1 MLDQLITKLHSNKA
15 FLSVEVS
22 PRLSATIAQS
32 VIDELESLKIADC
45 FVCTDSPLARLKP
58 SSILSSIKLQ
68 NALQKPLICTL
79 SMRDRNSIALCG
91 DILGANEFGLRAF
104 LSLSGDGVKNGDCAG
119 AKGVFEESSLK
130 LGRIIDGL
138 NQGIAVNGKAL
149 KESVLSGDG
158 VKNGD
163 CAGAKGVF
171 EESSLK
177 LGRIIDGLN
186 QGIAVNGK
194 ALKESVKQIYN
205 FSVINS
211 YANNTESLKKKML
224 KKLSNSAVQG
234 LFTQPVFSLEA
245 ASFLLEGLG
254 EINASLG
261 QNCVMILGFFPVLSY
276 KVALFLRDKLPGVYI
291 PDEWVQKLEK
301 ASIKGKE
308 VERKIGLEL
317 SRELFADLQTLH
329 NKFHFM
335 SANKPSLLREFV

>member
-1 MLDQLITKLHSNKA
+1 MLEQFITKLKSNQA

-22 PRLSATIAQS
+22 PSLSSTIGQS
-32 VIDELESLKIADC
+32 VIDELESLKVADC

-68 NALQKPLICTL
+68 NALQKPVICTL

-104 LSLSGDGVKNGDCAG
+104 LSLSGDGVKNGDCEG

-130 LGRIIDGL
+130 LGRIIDNL
-138 NQGIAVNGKAL
+138 NQGIAANGKAL
-149 KESVLSGDG
+149 KDSV
-158 VKNGD
+158 
-163 CAGAKGVF
+163 
-171 EESSLK
+171 ET
-177 LGRIIDGLN
+177 
-186 QGIAVNGK
+186 
-194 ALKESVKQIYN
+194 IYN

-245 ASFLLEGLG
+245 ARFLLESL
-254 EINASLG
+254 ESINKELG

-276 KVALFLRDKLPGVYI
+276 KMALFLRDKLPGVYI

-317 SRELFADLQTLH
+317 SRELFKDLQTLH

>member
-1 MLDQLITKLHSNKA
+1 MLEQFITKLKSNEP

-22 PRLSATIAQS
+22 PSLSSTIGQS

-68 NALQKPLICTL
+68 NALKKPLICTL

-91 DILGANEFGLRAF
+91 DILGANEFGLRSF
-104 LSLSGDGVKNGDCAG
+104 LSLSGDGVKNGDCVG

-138 NQGIAVNGKAL
+138 NQGIAANGKVL
-149 KESVLSGDG
+149 KDSV
-158 VKNGD
+158 
-163 CAGAKGVF
+163 
-171 EESSLK
+171 ET
-177 LGRIIDGLN
+177 
-186 QGIAVNGK
+186 
-194 ALKESVKQIYN
+194 IYN

-245 ASFLLEGLG
+245 ARFLLESM
-254 EINASLG
+254 ESINKELG

-317 SRELFADLQTLH
+317 SRELFKDLQTLH

>member
-1 MLDQLITKLHSNKA
+1 MLEQFITKLKSNQA

-22 PRLSATIAQS
+22 PSLSSTIGQS

-68 NALQKPLICTL
+68 NALKKPVICTL

-104 LSLSGDGVKNGDCAG
+104 LSLSGDGVKNGDCVG

-138 NQGIAVNGKAL
+138 NQGIAANGKTL
-149 KESVLSGDG
+149 KDSV
-158 VKNGD
+158 
-163 CAGAKGVF
+163 
-171 EESSLK
+171 ET
-177 LGRIIDGLN
+177 
-186 QGIAVNGK
+186 
-194 ALKESVKQIYN
+194 IYN

-245 ASFLLEGLG
+245 ARFLLESM
-254 EINASLG
+254 ESINKELG

-301 ASIKGKE
+301 ASMKGKE
-308 VERKIGLEL
+308 VERKVGLEL
-317 SRELFADLQTLH
+317 SKELFADLQTLH

>member
-1 MLDQLITKLHSNKA
+1 MLEQLITKLKSNEP

-22 PRLSATIAQS
+22 PSLSSTIGQS

-91 DILGANEFGLRAF
+91 DILGANEFGLRSF
-104 LSLSGDGVKNGDCAG
+104 LSLSGDGVKNGDCEG

-138 NQGIAVNGKAL
+138 NQGIAANGKVL
-149 KESVLSGDG
+149 KDSV
-158 VKNGD
+158 
-163 CAGAKGVF
+163 
-171 EESSLK
+171 ET
-177 LGRIIDGLN
+177 
-186 QGIAVNGK
+186 
-194 ALKESVKQIYN
+194 IYN

-245 ASFLLEGLG
+245 ARFLLESL
-254 EINASLG
+254 ESINKELG

-301 ASIKGKE
+301 ASMKGKE

-317 SRELFADLQTLH
+317 SRELFKDLQALH

>member
-1 MLDQLITKLHSNKA
+1 MLDQLITKLHSNQA

-22 PRLSATIAQS
+22 PSLSSTIGQS
-32 VIDELESLKIADC
+32 VIDELKSLKQADC

-58 SSILSSIKLQ
+58 SSILTSIKLQ
-68 NALQKPLICTL
+68 NALKKPVICTF

-91 DILGANEFGLRAF
+91 DILGANEFGLRSF
-104 LSLSGDGVKNGDCAG
+104 LSLSGDGVKNGDCVG

-138 NQGIAVNGKAL
+138 NQGIAANGKVL
-149 KESVLSGDG
+149 KDSV
-158 VKNGD
+158 
-163 CAGAKGVF
+163 
-171 EESSLK
+171 ET
-177 LGRIIDGLN
+177 
-186 QGIAVNGK
+186 
-194 ALKESVKQIYN
+194 IYN

-245 ASFLLEGLG
+245 ARFLLESM
-254 EINASLG
+254 ESINKELG

-291 PDEWVQKLEK
+291 PNEWVQKLEK

-317 SRELFADLQTLH
+317 SNKLFKDLQTLH

>member
-1 MLDQLITKLHSNKA
+1 MLEQFITKLKSNQA

-22 PRLSATIAQS
+22 PSLSSTIGQS
-32 VIDELESLKIADC
+32 VIDELESLKVADC

-68 NALQKPLICTL
+68 NALKKPVICTL

-104 LSLSGDGVKNGDCAG
+104 LSLSGDGVKNGDCEG

-130 LGRIIDGL
+130 LGRIIDNL
-138 NQGIAVNGKAL
+138 NQGIAANGKAL
-149 KESVLSGDG
+149 KDSV
-158 VKNGD
+158 
-163 CAGAKGVF
+163 
-171 EESSLK
+171 ET
-177 LGRIIDGLN
+177 
-186 QGIAVNGK
+186 
-194 ALKESVKQIYN
+194 IYN

-245 ASFLLEGLG
+245 ARFLLESL
-254 EINASLG
+254 ESINKELG

-276 KVALFLRDKLPGVYI
+276 KMALFLRDKLPGVYI

-317 SRELFADLQTLH
+317 SRELFKDLQTLH

>member
-104 LSLSGDGVKNGDCAG
+104 LS
-119 AKGVFEESSLK
+119 
-130 LGRIIDGL
+130 
-138 NQGIAVNGKAL
+138 
-149 KESVLSGDG
+149 LSGDG

-308 VERKIGLEL
+308 VEQKVGLEL
-317 SRELFADLQTLH
+317 SRNLFKDLQTLH

-335 SANKPSLLREFV
+335 SANRPSLLREFV

>member
-1 MLDQLITKLHSNKA
+1 MLDQLITKLHSNEA

-22 PRLSATIAQS
+22 PRLSATIGQS
-32 VIDELESLKIADC
+32 VIDELESLKVVDC

-138 NQGIAVNGKAL
+138 NQGIATNGKTL
-149 KESVLSGDG
+149 KEG
-158 VKNGD
+158 VKP
-163 CAGAKGVF
+163 
-171 EESSLK
+171 
-177 LGRIIDGLN
+177 
-186 QGIAVNGK
+186 
-194 ALKESVKQIYN
+194 IYN

-211 YANNTESLKKKML
+211 YANNTESLKNKML

-245 ASFLLEGLG
+245 ASFLLGSLQD
-254 EINASLG
+254 INKELG
-261 QNCVMILGFFPVLSY
+261 QDCVMILGFFPVLSY

-301 ASIKGKE
+301 ASIQGKE
-308 VERKIGLEL
+308 EEQKMGLEL
-317 SRELFADLQTLH
+317 SRELFKDLQKLH

>member
-1 MLDQLITKLHSNKA
+1 MLEQLITKLKSNEP

-22 PRLSATIAQS
+22 PSLSSTIGQS
-32 VIDELESLKIADC
+32 VIDELESLKVADC

-68 NALQKPLICTL
+68 NALKKPLICTL

-91 DILGANEFGLRAF
+91 DILGANEFGLRSF
-104 LSLSGDGVKNGDCAG
+104 LSLSGDGVKNGDCVG

-130 LGRIIDGL
+130 LGRIIDDL
-138 NQGIAVNGKAL
+138 NQDIAANGKAL
-149 KESVLSGDG
+149 KEG
-158 VKNGD
+158 
-163 CAGAKGVF
+163 
-171 EESSLK
+171 
-177 LGRIIDGLN
+177 
-186 QGIAVNGK
+186 
-194 ALKESVKQIYN
+194 VKQIYN

-234 LFTQPVFSLEA
+234 LFTQPVFSLESA
-245 ASFLLEGLG
+245 RFLLESL
-254 EINASLG
+254 ESINKELG

-276 KVALFLRDKLPGVYI
+276 KMALFLRDKLPGVYI
-291 PDEWVQKLEK
+291 PNEWVQKLEK

-308 VERKIGLEL
+308 VERKVGLEL
-317 SRELFADLQTLH
+317 SRELFKDLQTLH

>member
-1 MLDQLITKLHSNKA
+1 MLEQLITKLKSNQA

-22 PRLSATIAQS
+22 PSLSSTIGQS
-32 VIDELESLKIADC
+32 VIDELESLKVADC

-68 NALQKPLICTL
+68 NALKKPVICTL

-91 DILGANEFGLRAF
+91 DILGANEFGLRSF

-138 NQGIAVNGKAL
+138 NQGIAANGKTL
-149 KESVLSGDG
+149 KDSV
-158 VKNGD
+158 
-163 CAGAKGVF
+163 
-171 EESSLK
+171 ET
-177 LGRIIDGLN
+177 
-186 QGIAVNGK
+186 
-194 ALKESVKQIYN
+194 IYN

-245 ASFLLEGLG
+245 ARFLLESM
-254 EINASLG
+254 ESINKELG

-317 SRELFADLQTLH
+317 SRELFKDLQALH

>member
-1 MLDQLITKLHSNKA
+1 MLEQFITKLKGNQA

-22 PRLSATIAQS
+22 PKLSSTIGQG
-32 VIDELESLKIADC
+32 VIDELESLKVADC

-68 NALQKPLICTL
+68 NALKKPVICTL

-104 LSLSGDGVKNGDCAG
+104 LSLSGDGVKNGDCVG

-130 LGRIIDGL
+130 LGRIVDGL
-138 NQGIAVNGKAL
+138 NQGIAANGKAL
-149 KESVLSGDG
+149 KDSV
-158 VKNGD
+158 
-163 CAGAKGVF
+163 
-171 EESSLK
+171 ET
-177 LGRIIDGLN
+177 
-186 QGIAVNGK
+186 
-194 ALKESVKQIYN
+194 IYN

-224 KKLSNSAVQG
+224 KKLSNSLVQG

-245 ASFLLEGLG
+245 ARFLLESM
-254 EINASLG
+254 ESINKELG

-301 ASIKGKE
+301 ASLKGKE

-317 SRELFADLQTLH
+317 SRELFKDLQALH

>member
-1 MLDQLITKLHSNKA
+1 MLEQLITKLKSNEP

-22 PRLSATIAQS
+22 PSLSSTIGQS
-32 VIDELESLKIADC
+32 AIDELESLKIADC

-68 NALQKPLICTL
+68 NALKKPLICTL

-91 DILGANEFGLRAF
+91 DILGANEFGLRSF

-138 NQGIAVNGKAL
+138 NQGIAANGKVL
-149 KESVLSGDG
+149 KDSV
-158 VKNGD
+158 
-163 CAGAKGVF
+163 
-171 EESSLK
+171 ET
-177 LGRIIDGLN
+177 
-186 QGIAVNGK
+186 
-194 ALKESVKQIYN
+194 IYN

-245 ASFLLEGLG
+245 ARFLLESMKS
-254 EINASLG
+254 INKELG

-291 PDEWVQKLEK
+291 PNEWVQKLEK

-317 SRELFADLQTLH
+317 SRELFKDLQTLH

>member
-1 MLDQLITKLHSNKA
+1 MLEQLITKLKSNEP

-22 PRLSATIAQS
+22 PSLSSTIGQS
-32 VIDELESLKIADC
+32 VIDELESLKVADC

-68 NALQKPLICTL
+68 NALKKPVICTL

-91 DILGANEFGLRAF
+91 DILGANEFGLRSF

-138 NQGIAVNGKAL
+138 NQGIAANGKAL
-149 KESVLSGDG
+149 KEG
-158 VKNGD
+158 
-163 CAGAKGVF
+163 
-171 EESSLK
+171 
-177 LGRIIDGLN
+177 
-186 QGIAVNGK
+186 
-194 ALKESVKQIYN
+194 VKQIYN

-245 ASFLLEGLG
+245 ARFLLESL
-254 EINASLG
+254 ESINKELG

-276 KVALFLRDKLPGVYI
+276 KVALFLRDKLLGVYI

-317 SRELFADLQTLH
+317 SRELFKDLQALH

>member
-1 MLDQLITKLHSNKA
+1 MLEQFITKLKSNEP

-22 PRLSATIAQS
+22 PSLSSTIGQS
-32 VIDELESLKIADC
+32 VIDELKSLKQADC

-58 SSILSSIKLQ
+58 SSILTSIKLQ
-68 NALQKPLICTL
+68 NALKKPVICTF

-91 DILGANEFGLRAF
+91 DILGANEFGLRSF
-104 LSLSGDGVKNGDCAG
+104 LSLSGDGVKNGDCVG

-138 NQGIAVNGKAL
+138 NQGIAANGKVL
-149 KESVLSGDG
+149 KDSV
-158 VKNGD
+158 
-163 CAGAKGVF
+163 
-171 EESSLK
+171 ET
-177 LGRIIDGLN
+177 
-186 QGIAVNGK
+186 
-194 ALKESVKQIYN
+194 IYN

-245 ASFLLEGLG
+245 ARFLLESM
-254 EINASLG
+254 ESINKELG

-291 PDEWVQKLEK
+291 PNEWVQKLEK

-317 SRELFADLQTLH
+317 SNKLFKDLQTLH

>member
-1 MLDQLITKLHSNKA
+1 MLEQFITKLKGNQA

-22 PRLSATIAQS
+22 PKLSSTIGQG
-32 VIDELESLKIADC
+32 VIDELESLKVADC

-68 NALQKPLICTL
+68 NALKKPVICTL

-104 LSLSGDGVKNGDCAG
+104 LSLSGDGVKNGDCVG

-130 LGRIIDGL
+130 LGRIVDGL
-138 NQGIAVNGKAL
+138 NQGIAANGKAL
-149 KESVLSGDG
+149 KDSV
-158 VKNGD
+158 
-163 CAGAKGVF
+163 
-171 EESSLK
+171 ET
-177 LGRIIDGLN
+177 
-186 QGIAVNGK
+186 
-194 ALKESVKQIYN
+194 IYN

-224 KKLSNSAVQG
+224 KKLSNSLVQG

-245 ASFLLEGLG
+245 ARFLLESL
-254 EINASLG
+254 ESINKDLG

-291 PDEWVQKLEK
+291 PNEWVQKLEK
-301 ASIKGKE
+301 ASLKGKE

-317 SRELFADLQTLH
+317 SRELFADLQALH

>member
-1 MLDQLITKLHSNKA
+1 MLDQLITKLHSNQA

-22 PRLSATIAQS
+22 PSLSSTIGQS
-32 VIDELESLKIADC
+32 VIDELKSLKQADC

-58 SSILSSIKLQ
+58 SSILTSIKLQ
-68 NALQKPLICTL
+68 NALKKPVICTF

-91 DILGANEFGLRAF
+91 DILGANEFGLRSF
-104 LSLSGDGVKNGDCAG
+104 LSLSGDGVKNGDCVG

-138 NQGIAVNGKAL
+138 NQGIAANGKVL
-149 KESVLSGDG
+149 KDSV
-158 VKNGD
+158 
-163 CAGAKGVF
+163 
-171 EESSLK
+171 ET
-177 LGRIIDGLN
+177 
-186 QGIAVNGK
+186 
-194 ALKESVKQIYN
+194 IYN

-245 ASFLLEGLG
+245 ARFLLESM
-254 EINASLG
+254 ESINKDLG

-308 VERKIGLEL
+308 VERKIGLDL
-317 SRELFADLQTLH
+317 SRELFKDLQTLH

>member
-1 MLDQLITKLHSNKA
+1 MLDQLITKLKSNKA

-22 PRLSATIAQS
+22 PRLSATIGQS

-149 KESVLSGDG
+149 KESV
-158 VKNGD
+158 
-163 CAGAKGVF
+163 
-171 EESSLK
+171 
-177 LGRIIDGLN
+177 
-186 QGIAVNGK
+186 
-194 ALKESVKQIYN
+194 KQIYN

-245 ASFLLEGLG
+245 ARFLLEGLG
-254 EINASLG
+254 SINKDLG

-317 SRELFADLQTLH
+317 SRNLFKDLQTLH

-335 SANKPSLLREFV
+335 SANRPSLLREFV

>member
-1 MLDQLITKLHSNKA
+1 MLEQFITKLQSNKP

-22 PRLSATIAQS
+22 PSLSSTIGRG

-68 NALQKPLICTL
+68 NALKKPLICTL

-104 LSLSGDGVKNGDCAG
+104 LSLSGDGVKNGDCVG

-138 NQGIAVNGKAL
+138 NQGIAANGKVL
-149 KESVLSGDG
+149 KDSVGT
-158 VKNGD
+158 
-163 CAGAKGVF
+163 
-171 EESSLK
+171 
-177 LGRIIDGLN
+177 
-186 QGIAVNGK
+186 
-194 ALKESVKQIYN
+194 IYN

-245 ASFLLEGLG
+245 ARFLLESM
-254 EINASLG
+254 ESINKDLG

-317 SRELFADLQTLH
+317 SRELFADLQALH

>member
-1 MLDQLITKLHSNKA
+1 MLEQLITKLKSNEP

-22 PRLSATIAQS
+22 PSLSSTIGQS
-32 VIDELESLKIADC
+32 VIDELESLKVADC

-68 NALQKPLICTL
+68 NALKKPVICTL

-91 DILGANEFGLRAF
+91 DILGANEFGLHAF

-138 NQGIAVNGKAL
+138 NQGIAANGKVL
-149 KESVLSGDG
+149 KDSV
-158 VKNGD
+158 
-163 CAGAKGVF
+163 
-171 EESSLK
+171 ET
-177 LGRIIDGLN
+177 
-186 QGIAVNGK
+186 
-194 ALKESVKQIYN
+194 IYN

-245 ASFLLEGLG
+245 ARFLLEST
-254 EINASLG
+254 ESINKDLE

-308 VERKIGLEL
+308 VERKVGLEL
-317 SRELFADLQTLH
+317 SRDLFKDLQTLH

-335 SANKPSLLREFV
+335 SANKPSLLREFVQD

>member
-1 MLDQLITKLHSNKA
+1 MLEQFITKLQSNEP

-22 PRLSATIAQS
+22 PSLSSTIGQS
-32 VIDELESLKIADC
+32 VIDELESLKVADC

-68 NALQKPLICTL
+68 NALKKPVICTL

-130 LGRIIDGL
+130 LGRIIDDL
-138 NQGIAVNGKAL
+138 NQGIAANGKAL
-149 KESVLSGDG
+149 KEG
-158 VKNGD
+158 
-163 CAGAKGVF
+163 
-171 EESSLK
+171 
-177 LGRIIDGLN
+177 
-186 QGIAVNGK
+186 
-194 ALKESVKQIYN
+194 VKQIYN

-211 YANNTESLKKKML
+211 YTNNTESLKKKML

-245 ASFLLEGLG
+245 ARFLLESL
-254 EINASLG
+254 ESINKDLG

-301 ASIKGKE
+301 ASLKGKE

-317 SRELFADLQTLH
+317 SRELFKDLQTLH

>member
-1 MLDQLITKLHSNKA
+1 MLEQLITKLKSNQA

-22 PRLSATIAQS
+22 PSLSSTIGQS
-32 VIDELESLKIADC
+32 VIDELESLKVADC

-91 DILGANEFGLRAF
+91 DILGANEFGLRSF

-138 NQGIAVNGKAL
+138 NQGIAANGKTL
-149 KESVLSGDG
+149 KDSV
-158 VKNGD
+158 
-163 CAGAKGVF
+163 
-171 EESSLK
+171 ET
-177 LGRIIDGLN
+177 
-186 QGIAVNGK
+186 
-194 ALKESVKQIYN
+194 IYN

-245 ASFLLEGLG
+245 ARFLLESM
-254 EINASLG
+254 ESINKELG

-301 ASIKGKE
+301 ASMKGKE
-308 VERKIGLEL
+308 VERKVGLEL
-317 SRELFADLQTLH
+317 SKELFADLQTLH

>member
-1 MLDQLITKLHSNKA
+1 MLDQLITKLKSNQA

-22 PRLSATIAQS
+22 PSLSSTIGQS
-32 VIDELESLKIADC
+32 VIDELKSLKQADC

-58 SSILSSIKLQ
+58 SSILTSIKLQ
-68 NALQKPLICTL
+68 NALKKPVICTF

-91 DILGANEFGLRAF
+91 DILGANEFGLRSF
-104 LSLSGDGVKNGDCAG
+104 LSLSGDGVKNGDCVG

-130 LGRIIDGL
+130 LGRIIDDL
-138 NQGIAVNGKAL
+138 NQGIAANGKVL
-149 KESVLSGDG
+149 KDSV
-158 VKNGD
+158 
-163 CAGAKGVF
+163 
-171 EESSLK
+171 ET
-177 LGRIIDGLN
+177 
-186 QGIAVNGK
+186 
-194 ALKESVKQIYN
+194 IYN

-245 ASFLLEGLG
+245 ARFLLESM
-254 EINASLG
+254 ESINKELG

-291 PDEWVQKLEK
+291 PNEWVQKLEK

-317 SRELFADLQTLH
+317 SRELFKDLQTLH

>member
-1 MLDQLITKLHSNKA
+1 MLEQFITKLKSNQA

-22 PRLSATIAQS
+22 PSLSSTIGQS
-32 VIDELESLKIADC
+32 VIDELESLKVADC

-68 NALQKPLICTL
+68 NALKKPLICTL

-91 DILGANEFGLRAF
+91 DILGANEFGLRSF
-104 LSLSGDGVKNGDCAG
+104 LSLSGDGVKNGDCVG

-138 NQGIAVNGKAL
+138 NQGIAANGKAL
-149 KESVLSGDG
+149 KEG
-158 VKNGD
+158 
-163 CAGAKGVF
+163 
-171 EESSLK
+171 
-177 LGRIIDGLN
+177 
-186 QGIAVNGK
+186 
-194 ALKESVKQIYN
+194 VKQIYN

-245 ASFLLEGLG
+245 ARFLLESM
-254 EINASLG
+254 ESINKDLG

-291 PDEWVQKLEK
+291 PNEWVQKLEK
-301 ASIKGKE
+301 ASLKGKE

-317 SRELFADLQTLH
+317 SRELFKDLQTLH

>member
-1 MLDQLITKLHSNKA
+1 MLDQLITKLHSNQA

-22 PRLSATIAQS
+22 PSLSSTIGQS
-32 VIDELESLKIADC
+32 VIDELKSLKQADC

-58 SSILSSIKLQ
+58 SSILTSIKLQ
-68 NALQKPLICTL
+68 NALKKPVICTF

-91 DILGANEFGLRAF
+91 DILGANEFGLRSF
-104 LSLSGDGVKNGDCAG
+104 LSLSGDGVKNGDCVG

-138 NQGIAVNGKAL
+138 NQGIAANGKVL
-149 KESVLSGDG
+149 KDSV
-158 VKNGD
+158 
-163 CAGAKGVF
+163 
-171 EESSLK
+171 ET
-177 LGRIIDGLN
+177 
-186 QGIAVNGK
+186 
-194 ALKESVKQIYN
+194 IYN

-245 ASFLLEGLG
+245 ARFLLESM
-254 EINASLG
+254 ESINKELG

-291 PDEWVQKLEK
+291 PDEWAQKLEK

-317 SRELFADLQTLH
+317 SNKLFKDLQTLH

>member
-1 MLDQLITKLHSNKA
+1 MLEQLITKLQSNEP

-22 PRLSATIAQS
+22 PRLSATIGQS

-130 LGRIIDGL
+130 LGRIIDDL
-138 NQGIAVNGKAL
+138 NQGIAANGKTL
-149 KESVLSGDG
+149 KESVE
-158 VKNGD
+158 K
-163 CAGAKGVF
+163 
-171 EESSLK
+171 
-177 LGRIIDGLN
+177 
-186 QGIAVNGK
+186 
-194 ALKESVKQIYN
+194 IYN

-224 KKLSNSAVQG
+224 KKLSNSLVQG

-245 ASFLLEGLG
+245 ARFLLESM
-254 EINASLG
+254 ESINKELG

-291 PDEWVQKLEK
+291 PNEWVQKLEK

>member
-1 MLDQLITKLHSNKA
+1 MLEQLITKLKSNEP

-22 PRLSATIAQS
+22 PSLSSTIGQS
-32 VIDELESLKIADC
+32 VIDELESLKVADC

-68 NALQKPLICTL
+68 NALKKPVICTL

-130 LGRIIDGL
+130 LGRIIDDL
-138 NQGIAVNGKAL
+138 NQDIAANGKAL
-149 KESVLSGDG
+149 KEG
-158 VKNGD
+158 
-163 CAGAKGVF
+163 
-171 EESSLK
+171 
-177 LGRIIDGLN
+177 
-186 QGIAVNGK
+186 
-194 ALKESVKQIYN
+194 VKQIYN

-245 ASFLLEGLG
+245 ARFLLESM
-254 EINASLG
+254 ESINKELG

-291 PDEWVQKLEK
+291 PNEWVQKLEK

-317 SRELFADLQTLH
+317 SRELFKDLQALH

>member
-1 MLDQLITKLHSNKA
+1 MLEQLITKLKSNEP

-22 PRLSATIAQS
+22 PSLSSTIGQS

-68 NALQKPLICTL
+68 NALKKPLICTL

-104 LSLSGDGVKNGDCAG
+104 LSLSGDGVKNGDCVG

-130 LGRIIDGL
+130 LGRIIDDL
-138 NQGIAVNGKAL
+138 NQGIAANGKAL
-149 KESVLSGDG
+149 KDSV
-158 VKNGD
+158 
-163 CAGAKGVF
+163 
-171 EESSLK
+171 ET
-177 LGRIIDGLN
+177 
-186 QGIAVNGK
+186 
-194 ALKESVKQIYN
+194 IYN

-245 ASFLLEGLG
+245 ARFLLESM
-254 EINASLG
+254 ESINKDLG

-308 VERKIGLEL
+308 VERKIGLKL
-317 SRELFADLQTLH
+317 SRELFKDLQTLH

>member
-1 MLDQLITKLHSNKA
+1 MLEALITKLQSSQA

-32 VIDELESLKIADC
+32 VIDELESLNLADC

-138 NQGIAVNGKAL
+138 NQGIAANGKAL
-149 KESVLSGDG
+149 GD
-158 VKNGD
+158 
-163 CAGAKGVF
+163 
-171 EESSLK
+171 
-177 LGRIIDGLN
+177 
-186 QGIAVNGK
+186 
-194 ALKESVKQIYN
+194 SVKHIYN

-245 ASFLLEGLG
+245 ARFLLESLQD
-254 EINASLG
+254 INKELG
-261 QNCVMILGFFPVLSY
+261 QNCVMILGFFPVLGY
-276 KVALFLRDKLPGVYI
+276 KMALFLRDKLPGVYI
-291 PDEWVQKLEK
+291 PNEWVEQLEQ
-301 ASIKGKE
+301 ASLKGKE
-308 VERKIGLEL
+308 EEYKVGLEL
-317 SRELFADLQTLH
+317 SRELFSKLQTLH

>member
-1 MLDQLITKLHSNKA
+1 MLEQFITKLKSNEP

-22 PRLSATIAQS
+22 PKLSSTIGQG
-32 VIDELESLKIADC
+32 VIDELESLKVADC

-68 NALQKPLICTL
+68 NALKKPVICTL

-91 DILGANEFGLRAF
+91 DILGANEFGLRSF

-138 NQGIAVNGKAL
+138 NQGIAANGKVL
-149 KESVLSGDG
+149 KDSV
-158 VKNGD
+158 
-163 CAGAKGVF
+163 
-171 EESSLK
+171 ET
-177 LGRIIDGLN
+177 
-186 QGIAVNGK
+186 
-194 ALKESVKQIYN
+194 IYN

-245 ASFLLEGLG
+245 ARFLLESM
-254 EINASLG
+254 ESINKELG

-301 ASIKGKE
+301 ASLKGKE

>member
-1 MLDQLITKLHSNKA
+1 MLEQLITKLQSNEP

-22 PRLSATIAQS
+22 PSLSSTIGQS
-32 VIDELESLKIADC
+32 VIDELESLSQADC

-68 NALQKPLICTL
+68 NALKKPLICTL

-91 DILGANEFGLRAF
+91 DILGANEFGLRSF

-138 NQGIAVNGKAL
+138 NQGIAANGKVL
-149 KESVLSGDG
+149 KNSV
-158 VKNGD
+158 
-163 CAGAKGVF
+163 
-171 EESSLK
+171 ET
-177 LGRIIDGLN
+177 
-186 QGIAVNGK
+186 
-194 ALKESVKQIYN
+194 IYN

-234 LFTQPVFSLEA
+234 LFTQPVFSLEGA
-245 ASFLLEGLG
+245 RFLLESL
-254 EINASLG
+254 ESINKELG

-308 VERKIGLEL
+308 VERKVGLEL
-317 SRELFADLQTLH
+317 SRELFKDLQTLH

>member
-1 MLDQLITKLHSNKA
+1 MLEQLITKLQSNEP

-22 PRLSATIAQS
+22 PSLSSTIGQS
-32 VIDELESLKIADC
+32 VIDELESLSQADC

-68 NALQKPLICTL
+68 NALKKPLICTL

-91 DILGANEFGLRAF
+91 DILGANEFGLRSF

-138 NQGIAVNGKAL
+138 NQGIAANGKVL
-149 KESVLSGDG
+149 KDSV
-158 VKNGD
+158 
-163 CAGAKGVF
+163 
-171 EESSLK
+171 ET
-177 LGRIIDGLN
+177 
-186 QGIAVNGK
+186 
-194 ALKESVKQIYN
+194 IYN

-245 ASFLLEGLG
+245 ARFLLESM
-254 EINASLG
+254 ESINKELG

-291 PDEWVQKLEK
+291 PNEWVQKLEK

-317 SRELFADLQTLH
+317 SRELFKDLQTLH

-335 SANKPSLLREFV
+335 SANKPSLLREFVQD

>member
-1 MLDQLITKLHSNKA
+1 MLDQLITKLHSNQA

-22 PRLSATIAQS
+22 PSLSSTIGQS

-58 SSILSSIKLQ
+58 SSILTSIKLQ
-68 NALQKPLICTL
+68 NALKKPVICTF

-91 DILGANEFGLRAF
+91 DILGANEFGLRSF
-104 LSLSGDGVKNGDCAG
+104 LSLSGDGVKNGDCVG

-130 LGRIIDGL
+130 LGRIIDDL
-138 NQGIAVNGKAL
+138 NQGIAANGKVL
-149 KESVLSGDG
+149 KDSV
-158 VKNGD
+158 
-163 CAGAKGVF
+163 
-171 EESSLK
+171 ET
-177 LGRIIDGLN
+177 
-186 QGIAVNGK
+186 
-194 ALKESVKQIYN
+194 IYN

-224 KKLSNSAVQG
+224 KKLSNSLVQG
-234 LFTQPVFSLEA
+234 LFTQPVFSLESA
-245 ASFLLEGLG
+245 RFLLESM
-254 EINASLG
+254 ESINKDLG

-291 PDEWVQKLEK
+291 PDEWAQKLEK

-308 VERKIGLEL
+308 AERKIGLEL
-317 SRELFADLQTLH
+317 SNKLFKDLQTLH

>member
-1 MLDQLITKLHSNKA
+1 MLEQFITKLKSNEP

-22 PRLSATIAQS
+22 PSLSSTIGQS

-68 NALQKPLICTL
+68 NALKKPLICTL

-138 NQGIAVNGKAL
+138 NQGIAANGKVL
-149 KESVLSGDG
+149 KDSV
-158 VKNGD
+158 
-163 CAGAKGVF
+163 
-171 EESSLK
+171 ET
-177 LGRIIDGLN
+177 
-186 QGIAVNGK
+186 
-194 ALKESVKQIYN
+194 IYN

-245 ASFLLEGLG
+245 ARFLLESM
-254 EINASLG
+254 ESINKDLG

-301 ASIKGKE
+301 ASLKGKE

-317 SRELFADLQTLH
+317 SRELFADLQALH

-335 SANKPSLLREFV
+335 SANKPSLLREFVQD